1 MEVQVILGLALL
13 AVGFLAGNYWAHR
26 KLAGITAAVTAIKG
40 KLGVS

>member
-1 MEVQVILGLALL
+1 MEATLITAAACL

-40 KLGVS
+40 KLGIS